1 MNYLIQKNINAYI
14 YEYVYIYICIIMK
27 LCNKTKPIIYLP
39 RNLRNTA
46 SMIPWTLPVSPFLG
60 HSANKPQI
68 L

>member
-1 MNYLIQKNINAYI
+1 MNM
-14 YEYVYIYICIIMK
+14 YIYICIIMK